1 MLKTQKR
8 AKNQLKNSKQNAIKG
23 CNPTEDDWII
33 DTNNWQLWRQVWIIQ
48 IDLSEDWIRNQ
59 EQKKWI

>member
-23 CNPTEDDWII
+23 CNPTEDDLII
-33 DTNNWQLWRQVWIIQ
+33 DTNNWQL
-48 IDLSEDWIRNQ
+48 
-59 EQKKWI
+59 